1 MIRFARVLVFS
12 FFLIAGFSLASSAD
26 EPQVL
31 DAKVEVQANGL
42 YAFSVTVV
50 HADEGWSHYVDK
62 WEVLDGTGKVL
73 AVRTLYHPH
82 ENNVPFTRSLTNVS
96 TPIGAKKVTIRANC
110 NVDGY
115 GSVELEVDLPPR

>member
-1 MIRFARVLVFS
+1 MHRFAIMF
-12 FFLIAGFSLASSAD
+12 LASFGLYLVSSIAVRAD
-26 EPQVL
+26 EPKVL

-50 HADEGWSHYVDK
+50 HAEDGWAHYVDK
-62 WEVLDGTGKVL
+62 WEVLDDNGRVL
-73 AVRTLYHPH
+73 ATRILFHPN
-82 ENNVPFTRSLTNVS
+82 EKDVPFTRSLTNVA

-115 GSVELEVDLPPR
+115 GDSELEVDLPPR